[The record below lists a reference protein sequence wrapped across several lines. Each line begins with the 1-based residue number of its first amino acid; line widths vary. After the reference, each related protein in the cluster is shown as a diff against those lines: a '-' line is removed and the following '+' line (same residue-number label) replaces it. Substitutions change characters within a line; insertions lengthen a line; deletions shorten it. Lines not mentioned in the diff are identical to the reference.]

1 MTAYNLDRMLNPR
14 TVAVIGDAKVRNY
27 RWLRSMSTF
36 TGKVYSV
43 QIDPNEIPGI
53 EELGVPNYKS
63 LVEIPD
69 EVDYALVAVPRAAAA
84 VVLRDCIAKQV
95 GGVAMF
101 TSGFAETDTEEG
113 RALQERLTAMARE
126 AELPL
131 IGPNCMGLYNPAV
144 GVRFMENQP
153 SGFEGDVT
161 FLSQSGGHAADFST
175 AAHAAGVPVRKAIS
189 FGNGV
194 ILENADYLE
203 YFAADEGTRYI
214 AMYVEGLR
222 DGPRF
227 FAALREASR
236 RKPVVLWKGGLTD
249 AGGRATS
256 SHTASLAG
264 SAEIWDAV
272 YRQTGAIPVTSVLEM
287 VDVLKGLRLWP
298 RFTGDGV
305 GLTGGSGGQSVAMA
319 DVFSRAGMRVPQ
331 LSEQSRQQLA
341 SWFSLV
347 GASFNNPVDMGSNR
361 SEMDTIF
368 DVLADDPGIDSVVV
382 QVRPGTGDAADVER
396 LEQQLAALAR
406 LRERSGK
413 PVAALTTSS
422 TPLEDGPAVAAL
434 DARLRDIGV
443 AAYPTYERAAQAM
456 RKVLAYYRF
465 QEGLVPAL

>member
-1 MTAYNLDRMLNPR
+1 MLNPR

-36 TGKVYSV
+36 DGPVYSV

-63 LVEIPD
+63 LLEIPD
-69 EVDYALVAVPRAAAA
+69 DIDYALVAVPRAAAA
-84 VVLRDCIAKQV
+84 VVLRDCIAKGV
-95 GGVAMF
+95 GGVGMF
-101 TSGFAETDTEEG
+101 TSGFAETDTDEG
-113 RALQERLTAMARE
+113 RAMQERLTEMARE
-126 AELPL
+126 AALPL
-131 IGPNCMGLYNPAV
+131 IGPNCMGLYNPAR

-175 AAHAAGVPVRKAIS
+175 AAHAAGVPARKVIS

-203 YFAADEGTRYI
+203 YFAQDEGTRYI

-272 YRQTGAIPVTSVLEM
+272 YRQTGAIAVTSIMEM
-287 VDVLKGLRLWP
+287 VDVLTGLRMWP

-331 LSEQSRQQLA
+331 LSAESRERLA

-368 DVLADDPGIDSVVV
+368 DVLAEDVGIHSVVV
-382 QVRPGTGDAADVER
+382 QVRPARGDAGDAER
-396 LEQQLAALAR
+396 IEQQLAALAR

-413 PVAALTTSS
+413 PVAALTTSP
-422 TPLEDGPAVAAL
+422 TPLEDGPAMAEL
-434 DARLRDIGV
+434 DGQLREIGV
-443 AAYPTYERAAQAM
+443 AAYPTYERAAMAM
-456 RKVLAYYRF
+456 RKVLEYYRW
-465 QEGLVPAL
+465 QEGLARPD

>member
-1 MTAYNLDRMLNPR
+1 MSAVQNLDRMLDPR

-27 RWLRSMSTF
+27 RWIRSMSTF
-36 TGKVYSV
+36 KGPVYSV

-63 LVEIPD
+63 LMDIPD
-69 EVDYALVAVPRAAAA
+69 EVDYALVAVPRAAALI
-84 VVLRDCIAKQV
+84 VLRDCIAKGV

-113 RALQERLTAMARE
+113 RDLQRRLTEMALE
-126 AELPL
+126 AGLPL

-161 FLSQSGGHAADFST
+161 FLSQSGGHGADFSM
-175 AAHAAGVPVRKAIS
+175 AAHAAGVPIRKTIS
-189 FGNGV
+189 FGNGA

-203 YFAADEGTRYI
+203 HFAADEGTRYI

-227 FAALREASR
+227 FRALREAAR

-264 SAEIWDAV
+264 SAEVWEAV
-272 YRQTGAIPVTSVLEM
+272 HRQTGAIPVTSILEM

-331 LSEQSRQQLA
+331 LSGQSRDQLA

-361 SEMDTIF
+361 SEMDKIL
-368 DVLADDPGIDSVVV
+368 DVLTEDPGIDSLVM
-382 QVRPGTGDAADVER
+382 QVRPPGDDPADKER
-396 LEQQLAALAR
+396 IEGQLAALAR
-406 LRERSGK
+406 IRERSGK
-413 PVAALTTSS
+413 PVAALIASPA
-422 TPLEDGPAVAAL
+422 PLEDGAKLADL
-434 DARLRDIGV
+434 DTQLREIGV
-443 AAYPTYERAAQAM
+443 AAYPTYERAATAM
-456 RKVLAYYRF
+456 RKVLTYYRF
-465 QEGLVPAL
+465 REAVD

>member
-1 MTAYNLDRMLNPR
+1 MLNPR

-27 RWLRSMSTF
+27 RWIRSLSTF
-36 TGKVYSV
+36 KGKVYSV

-53 EELGVPNYKS
+53 EELGVPNYTS
-63 LVEIPD
+63 LLDVPD
-69 EVDYALVAVPRAAAA
+69 EIDYALVAVPRAAAA
-84 VVLRDCIAKQV
+84 VVLRDCIAKGV

-113 RALQERLTAMARE
+113 RALQQRLTGMALE
-126 AELPL
+126 AGLPL
-131 IGPNCMGLYNPAV
+131 IGPNCMGLYNPAL

-161 FLSQSGGHAADFST
+161 FLSQSGGHGADFSM
-175 AAHAAGVPVRKAIS
+175 AAHAAGVPIRKTIS
-189 FGNGV
+189 FGNGA

-203 YFAADEGTRYI
+203 YFAADQDTRYI

-222 DGPRF
+222 DGRRF
-227 FAALREASR
+227 FRVLHEAAR

-264 SAEIWDAV
+264 SAEIWEAV
-272 YRQTGAIPVTSVLEM
+272 YRQTGAIPVTSILEM

-331 LSEQSRQQLA
+331 LSAQSREQLA

-361 SEMDTIF
+361 SEMDKIL
-368 DVLADDPGIDSVVV
+368 DVLTDDPGIDSLVM
-382 QVRPGTGDAADVER
+382 QVRPGSGDAADQER
-396 LEQQLAALAR
+396 IEGQLAALAR
-406 LRERSGK
+406 IGARSGK
-413 PVAALTTSS
+413 PIAALVASP
-422 TPLEDGPAVAAL
+422 TPLEDGPKVAEL
-434 DARLRDIGV
+434 EARLREIGV
-443 AAYPTYERAAQAM
+443 AAYPTYERAATAM
-456 RKVLAYYRF
+456 QKVLTYHRF
-465 QEGLVPAL
+465 QEAVG

>member
-1 MTAYNLDRMLNPR
+1 MSAVQNLDRMLDPR

-27 RWLRSMSTF
+27 RWIRSMSTF
-36 TGKVYSV
+36 KGPVYSV

-63 LVEIPD
+63 LMDIPD
-69 EVDYALVAVPRAAAA
+69 EVDYALVAVPRAAALI
-84 VVLRDCIAKQV
+84 VLRDCIAKGV

-113 RALQERLTAMARE
+113 RDLQRRLTEMALE
-126 AELPL
+126 AGLPL

-161 FLSQSGGHAADFST
+161 FLSQSGGHGADFSM
-175 AAHAAGVPVRKAIS
+175 AAHAAGVPIRKTIS
-189 FGNGV
+189 FGNGA

-203 YFAADEGTRYI
+203 HFAADEGTRYI

-227 FAALREASR
+227 FRALREAAR

-264 SAEIWDAV
+264 SAEVWEAV
-272 YRQTGAIPVTSVLEM
+272 HRQTGAIPVTSILEM

-331 LSEQSRQQLA
+331 LSGQSRDQLA

-361 SEMDTIF
+361 SEMDKIL
-368 DVLADDPGIDSVVV
+368 DVLTKDPGIDSLVM
-382 QVRPGTGDAADVER
+382 QVRPPGDDPADKER
-396 LEQQLAALAR
+396 IEGQLAALAR
-406 LRERSGK
+406 IRERSGK
-413 PVAALTTSS
+413 PVAALIASPA
-422 TPLEDGPAVAAL
+422 PLEDGAKLADL
-434 DARLRDIGV
+434 DTQLREIGV
-443 AAYPTYERAAQAM
+443 AAYPTYERAATAM
-456 RKVLAYYRF
+456 RKVLTYYRF
-465 QEGLVPAL
+465 REAVD

>member
-1 MTAYNLDRMLNPR
+1 MSYTDRLNRMLNPR

-27 RWLRSMSTF
+27 RWLRSLNTF
-36 TGKVYSV
+36 KGKVYSV

-53 EELGVPNYKS
+53 EELGIPNYKS
-63 LVEIPD
+63 MTEIPD
-69 EVDYALVAVPRAAAA
+69 DVDYALVAVPRAAAA
-84 VVLRDCIAKQV
+84 VVLRDCIAKEV

-101 TSGFAETDTEEG
+101 TSGFAETDTDDG
-113 RALQERLTAMARE
+113 RAMQERVTAMARE
-126 AELPL
+126 AGLPL
-131 IGPNCMGLYNPAV
+131 IGPNCMGLYNPEL

-153 SGFEGDVT
+153 AGFEGDVT
-161 FLSQSGGHAADFST
+161 FLSQSGGHAADFSMT
-175 AAHAAGVPVRKAIS
+175 AHAGGVPVRKAIS

-203 YFAADEGTRYI
+203 YFAQDDGTKYI

-227 FAALREASR
+227 FAALREAAR

-249 AGGRATS
+249 AGGRATT

-264 SAEIWDAV
+264 SAQIWDAV
-272 YRQTGAIPVTSVLEM
+272 SRQTGAIPVTSILEM

-298 RFTGDGV
+298 PFTGDGV

-319 DVFSRAGMRVPQ
+319 DVFSRAGLRVPQ
-331 LSEQSRQQLA
+331 LSEESRQRLA

-361 SEMDTIF
+361 SEMDTIL
-368 DVLADDPGIDSVVV
+368 DVLTEDPGIDCLVM
-382 QVRPGTGDAADVER
+382 QVRPTTGDPADVER
-396 LEQQLAALAR
+396 LEGQLTALSR
-406 LRERSGK
+406 IRERSGL
-413 PVAALTTSS
+413 PVAALISSS
-422 TPLEDGPAVAAL
+422 TPLEDGPAVASL

-443 AAYPTYERAAQAM
+443 AAYPTYERAANAM
-456 RKVLAYYRF
+456 RKVLGYYRF
-465 QEGLVPAL
+465 RESLD

>member
-1 MTAYNLDRMLNPR
+1 MAVGYDLERMLNPR

-27 RWLRSMSTF
+27 RWIRSLSTF

-43 QIDPNEIPGI
+43 QIDPKEIPGI
-53 EELGVPNYKS
+53 EELGIPNYTS
-63 LVEIPD
+63 LLDVPD
-69 EVDYALVAVPRAAAA
+69 EIDYALVAVPRVAAA
-84 VVLRDCIAKQV
+84 VVLRDCIAKGV
-95 GGVAMF
+95 GGVGMF

-113 RALQERLTAMARE
+113 RAQQQRITDMARE
-126 AELPL
+126 ARLPL
-131 IGPNCMGLYNPAV
+131 IGPNCMGLYHPGL

-153 SGFEGDVT
+153 AGFEGDVT
-161 FLSQSGGHAADFST
+161 FLSQSGGHAVDFSM
-175 AAHAAGVPVRKAIS
+175 AAHASGVPVRMAIS

-203 YFAADEGTRYI
+203 YFGADEATRYI

-227 FAALREASR
+227 FAALREAAR

-264 SAEIWDAV
+264 AAEVWDAV
-272 YRQTGAIPVTSVLEM
+272 FRQTGAIPVTSVLEM

-298 RFTGDGV
+298 RFSGNGV

-319 DVFSRAGMRVPQ
+319 DVFSRAGMRVPA
-331 LSEQSRQQLA
+331 LSEVSKERLA

-361 SEMDTIF
+361 SEMDTIL
-368 DVLADDPGIDSVVV
+368 DVLAEDPGIDSLVM
-382 QVRPGTGDAADVER
+382 QVRPGSGDAADQER
-396 LEQQLAALAR
+396 LDGQLAALAR

-413 PVAALTTSS
+413 PVAALVSSS
-422 TPLEDGPAVAAL
+422 TPLEDGAAVADL
-434 DARLRDIGV
+434 DARLREIGV
-443 AAYPTYERAAQAM
+443 AAYPTYERAAVAM
-456 RKVLAYYRF
+456 RKVLDYYQFRDAIG
-465 QEGLVPAL
+465 E